1 MIDDDDLGPYVAY
14 DNLRYG
20 SSGTQVTKL
29 QQALYEQGYLSP
41 ANVSGTYN
49 DATRQAVRTFQQD
62 NGLTV
67 DGVAGQ
73 LTQSTLFGTV
83 AYDTTLYPIEKV
95 TWTVA
100 NKAWPRG
107 SVATITDVK
116 TGLSFAAKR
125 YAGGSHADVEPL
137 TAADTAIMCR
147 IYGVETSQDI
157 AEQNL
162 YQRRPLWVTISGRT
176 LAASMYGVPHNPG
189 GDTLPDNDYTGQ
201 FCVHFVDSRKHN
213 TNEVDKDHQAAINY
227 AYNNAP
233 VRK

>member
-1 MIDDDDLGPYVAY
+1 M
-14 DNLRYG
+14 
-20 SSGTQVTKL
+20 
-29 QQALYEQGYLSP
+29 
-41 ANVSGTYN
+41 
-49 DATRQAVRTFQQD
+49 VRTAAAV
-62 NGLTV
+62 L
-67 DGVAGQ
+67 
-73 LTQSTLFGTV
+73 
-83 AYDTTLYPIEKV
+83 
-95 TWTVA
+95 
-100 NKAWPRG
+100 
-107 SVATITDVK
+107 SVA
-116 TGLSFAAKR
+116 
-125 YAGGSHADVEPL
+125 VEPL

-227 AYNNAP
+227 AYNWAH
-233 VRK
+233 